1 LGGLT
6 VPIPESP
13 SGRDLYYHG
22 VDCLD
27 TAYKALGDA
36 ADDLRGIAPQA
47 FAPYLAEAKRAI
59 NLAKDLIGA

>member
-1 LGGLT
+1 M
-6 VPIPESP
+6 PIPEQP
-13 SGRDLYYHG
+13 IERDLYYHA
-22 VDCLD
+22 VDCLNA
-27 TAYKALGDA
+27 AYKELGNA